1 MLNERKTLKNLHEAF
16 PKLSLDDLFKI
27 LDCYVDTY
35 QIETPHYWAD
45 GVRLLNNTNYE
56 RTISQPN
63 FTTSSTCSTGS
74 CKRSAN

>member
-35 QIETPHYWAD
+35 QIETPHYRAD

-56 RTISQPN
+56 RTISKPN
-63 FTTSSTCSTGS
+63 FTTSTTGDYQ
-74 CKRSAN
+74 CCEPKRN